1 VTSDRLGRFANELLR
16 GSVPDCRPDELDEVV
31 EDLVGRLANPG
42 GTKAAEV
49 WKALGA
55 LNNARLYPPTRK
67 LAEGWKRSGR
77 GFDPTV
83 EKRLAQALIE
93 LGDFDGAEVLLAS
106 AIPQAM
112 MLDNQAKAELGEYQ
126 GQLGRIAKQRF
137 VQSGS
142 PDELARSIELY
153 ATRYREHGKT
163 YFHGINVVAL
173 VAAQQQLGF
182 AAPDDLRL
190 PALAEAVLAD
200 VTKKM
205 AEGDASQWPLA
216 TASEAHLALN
226 HCDEAELWLHR
237 FLLHPETHPF
247 HIESYSRQ
255 LREIWLGNA
264 LRNTTCADRLSNI
277 VDRHVMRTQDRWSMS
292 PQMLRT
298 AQTNPTAL
306 EKNFS
311 GERTF
316 TVDTIKR
323 MLEKCAGI
331 GCVTDR
337 SGRRLG
343 TGFITTADTFGLGTA
358 DEWVFVTN
366 AHVIGESIKDAIP
379 PGEAFVMFEL
389 ECALEEK
396 PISHRVAP
404 PVLFSSPPGEPGITA
419 ANKLDVTVVKLET
432 WPKNGIALRTNDNL
446 PIPSRK
452 TKVFVVG
459 HPSGGALQIS
469 LHDSELLD
477 VCDDDRLLHY
487 RTPTE
492 PGSSGSPVFNLSWE
506 VVALHHA
513 GSPEMP
519 RLRGKGHYEAN
530 EGISIHA
537 IRTAVP
543 PLTTSAGPVAS

>member
-1 VTSDRLGRFANELLR
+1 MTSDRLERLGTELLS
-16 GSVPDCRPDELDEVV
+16 GSVPDCRPDELGEVV

-42 GTKAAEV
+42 VPKAAEV

-67 LAEGWKRSGR
+67 LAEGWRSSGR

-83 EKRLAQALIE
+83 DKRLAQALIE
-93 LGDFDGAEVLLAS
+93 LGDLDGAETLLAT
-106 AIPQAM
+106 AIPQAT
-112 MLDNQAKAELGEYQ
+112 MLNSQQARAELGEYQ

-137 VQSGS
+137 VQSDD
-142 PDELARSIELY
+142 PKELESSIEIY
-153 ATRYREHGKT
+153 ATRYRENGKT

-173 VAAQQQLGF
+173 VAAQQRLGF
-182 AAPDDLRL
+182 EPPDDLQL
-190 PALAEAVLAD
+190 PELAEAVLAD

-264 LRNTTCADRLSNI
+264 LRNTTCADLLCNI

-323 MLEKCAGI
+323 MLAKCAGI
-331 GCVTDR
+331 GCVTD
-337 SGRRLG
+337 SGGRRLG
-343 TGFITTADTFGLGTA
+343 TGFIASAGTFGLGNA

-366 AHVIGESIKDAIP
+366 AHVIGEGLKDAIA

-396 PISHRVAP
+396 PISHRVIP
-404 PVLFSSPPGEPGITA
+404 PVLFSSPPGDPGITA

-446 PIPSRK
+446 PILSRK

-459 HPSGGALQIS
+459 HPSGDALQIS

-492 PGSSGSPVFNLSWE
+492 PGSSGSPVFNMNWE

-513 GSPEMP
+513 GSPAMP

-530 EGISIHA
+530 EGISICA
-537 IRTAVP
+537 IRY
-543 PLTTSAGPVAS
+543 ASSSKIT